1 MSPDIGTNIDKFL
14 RCILNIENWTTWLLS
29 DPLVSKGST
38 QKTAFRGNMVR
49 GPQTNCILRDMFAR
63 RRWGG
68 GRGGNFGLLAS

>member
-38 QKTAFRGNMVR
+38 QKTEGIWSEDHKQIAFLGTCSLE
-49 GPQTNCILRDMFAR
+49 G
-63 RRWGG
+63 GG
-68 GRGGNFGLLAS
+68 GRGGNSGLLAS